1 MFTVFQYSQ
10 CVASN
15 GTQQV
20 DFSCGV
26 ISFGVFPRIVFVFC
40 SAIAND
46 LKLGV
51 IVFVFVQ
58 YFHQPITR
66 RCPTPQHTLPCLA
79 LNRGERAPGIQQ
91 YSARV
96 CPRSF

>member
-58 YFHQPITR
+58 YFQWP
-66 RCPTPQHTLPCLA
+66 
-79 LNRGERAPGIQQ
+79 
-91 YSARV
+91 
-96 CPRSF
+96 